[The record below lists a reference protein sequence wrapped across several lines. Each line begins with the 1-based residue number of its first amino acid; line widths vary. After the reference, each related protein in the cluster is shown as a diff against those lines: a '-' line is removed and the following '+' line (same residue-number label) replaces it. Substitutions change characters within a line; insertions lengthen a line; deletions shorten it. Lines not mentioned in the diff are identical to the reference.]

1 MTTLRFTDRGPEV
14 KRMQERLTLR
24 GFRPGPTDGIFGAA
38 TEAAL
43 IAFQRAQGLLPDGV
57 YGPKTRLRLDPA
69 GILHKAEP
77 YLFLSADL
85 VAKMFPATPAGNIAR
100 FLPLVLTALKASG
113 IADKPMILTALAT
126 IRAETEGFL
135 PIEERVS
142 RFNTSPG
149 GRPFDLYD
157 QRADLGNR
165 GRPDGERY
173 RGRGFVQL
181 TGRANYTA
189 IGKAL
194 GMGLALVQDP
204 ARALEPETAARILA
218 AFLQPHERE
227 IKEAVLDGDLLRIR
241 RLVNGG
247 SHGFGRFADA
257 FLRGFRLIDDPV
269 WPAGELDAAIRARPD
284 LRSA

>member
-24 GFRPGPTDGIFGAA
+24 GFRPGPADGIFGAA